1 MTKKDFNAIKSAVHE
16 VCEAYEQSDSP
27 EALSYAFYQLI
38 RVRKNLFVRCSPMSP
53 PPIDSVFPAGHIRP
67 FHH

>member
-38 RVRKNLFVRCSPMSP
+38 RVRDTVIKDNDMIFNRLKRSS
-53 PPIDSVFPAGHIRP
+53 SES
-67 FHH
+67 

>member
-38 RVRKNLFVRCSPMSP
+38 RVRDTVIKDNDMIFNRSNRWSCQS
-53 PPIDSVFPAGHIRP
+53 
-67 FHH
+67 

>member
-38 RVRKNLFVRCSPMSP
+38 RVRDTVIKDNDMIFNRSNRSSCQS
-53 PPIDSVFPAGHIRP
+53 
-67 FHH
+67 